1 VSSEFFAALQIPLVA
16 GRTFIDTE
24 LTPSPSS
31 VIVSEKVAARFWP
44 GQDPIGKRLTLG
56 SVDANVQWLSV
67 VGVVS
72 DVRYRT
78 LRQNAN
84 TDPDLYLPF
93 ADRNAQIAFAIRTS
107 VPPSS
112 VATPVRA
119 AIRAAST
126 SIAIY
131 DVESMESRVYAQSSR
146 ERFTTWVMSVFAGI
160 ALWLCTLGIYGVMS
174 YVVTQSTREIGIR
187 LALGAQR
194 REVLQRIVGNGLRL
208 IVTGVAIG
216 GLASIALRRAVSATI
231 LDVPL
236 SDPATG
242 LVLVLFVLVGLA
254 ACLVPGLRATRLDPV
269 RALQQE

>member
-1 VSSEFFAALQIPLVA
+1 
-16 GRTFIDTE
+16 
-24 LTPSPSS
+24 
-31 VIVSEKVAARFWP
+31 
-44 GQDPIGKRLTLG
+44 
-56 SVDANVQWLSV
+56 
-67 VGVVS
+67 
-72 DVRYRT
+72 
-78 LRQNAN
+78 
-84 TDPDLYLPF
+84 
-93 ADRNAQIAFAIRTS
+93 
-107 VPPSS
+107 
-112 VATPVRA
+112 VRA

>member
-1 VSSEFFAALQIPLVA
+1 
-16 GRTFIDTE
+16 
-24 LTPSPSS
+24 
-31 VIVSEKVAARFWP
+31 
-44 GQDPIGKRLTLG
+44 
-56 SVDANVQWLSV
+56 
-67 VGVVS
+67 
-72 DVRYRT
+72 
-78 LRQNAN
+78 
-84 TDPDLYLPF
+84 
-93 ADRNAQIAFAIRTS
+93 
-107 VPPSS
+107 
-112 VATPVRA
+112 
-119 AIRAAST
+119 
-126 SIAIY
+126 
-131 DVESMESRVYAQSSR
+131 
-146 ERFTTWVMSVFAGI
+146 
-160 ALWLCTLGIYGVMS
+160 MS

-194 REVLQRIVGNGLRL
+194 RDVLQRIVGNGLRL